1 MKIFLDKFGFPL
13 HDHKPETPKIFYLKD
28 VFYKPKLLGGV
39 IIEYNSLSIDAS
51 ILREFGLFFSD
62 RF

>member
-28 VFYKPKLLGGV
+28 VFYKPKFFWRKAFFSIDLNNFNSKGEALKDFLGG
-39 IIEYNSLSIDAS
+39 L
-51 ILREFGLFFSD
+51 
-62 RF
+62 